1 MNEFNI
7 YVKVFVHYPEVYN
20 ANVIN
25 NRFEKYFEENEMWFS
40 KYKGKSHVIFKTAPI
55 DENQMIIIDIEF
67 NDQIDKVLNKE
78 KFESK
83 LKEFIK
89 VYFDRQVPEV
99 IINYISLEKGC

>member
-1 MNEFNI
+1 
-7 YVKVFVHYPEVYN
+7 
-20 ANVIN
+20 
-25 NRFEKYFEENEMWFS
+25 
-40 KYKGKSHVIFKTAPI
+40 
-55 DENQMIIIDIEF
+55 MIIIDIEF

>member
-20 ANVIN
+20 AKVIN